1 MRLIIYSLFMLLGT
15 AAAFVIPT
23 TPRATTRFAFAL
35 RIHQPHA
42 SDPAASEGEQRPIEC
57 FVVNDLEIKMG
68 EEEVPLVVCT
78 SEPDEYAWFNG
89 IDRAA
94 MRPATE
100 KDAELTTECVEGASP
115 MGIEEWECRA
125 SSEEFIK

>member
-1 MRLIIYSLFMLLGT
+1 MHTFIYRLFMLFG
-15 AAAFVIPT
+15 AASSAFVIPT
-23 TPRATTRFAFAL
+23 TPRATTTFVL
-35 RIHQPHA
+35 RINQPHA
-42 SDPAASEGEQRPIEC
+42 SDPAASEGEHPIEC
-57 FVVNDLEIKMG
+57 FVVNDLEIQMG

-89 IDRAA
+89 IEREA

-115 MGIEEWECRA
+115 RGIEEWEC
-125 SSEEFIK
+125 KQ